1 MRLSSGY
8 EDRKGRIE
16 IVPLIDI
23 IFLLLVFFIYAMVRM
38 TVERGVKVAL
48 PDGPGKVVAGPKTT
62 LVITITAANALF
74 LEGRELPMDRILPEV
89 AAMARLQPGIPVLIK
104 GDRASDLG
112 VAVELIA
119 RLRDHG
125 ITQMSFLVDPDI
137 RP

>member
-48 PDGPGKVVAGPKTT
+48 PAGPGNAVAGPKTLVVT
-62 LVITITAANALF
+62 LTASNALF
-74 LEGRELPMDRILPEV
+74 LEGRELPMDRVLPEV
-89 AAMARLQPGIPVLIK
+89 AAVARLQPGIPVLIK

-125 ITQMSFLVDPDI
+125 ITQLSFLVDPDT

>member
-48 PDGPGKVVAGPKTT
+48 PSGPGKAVAAKS
-62 LVITITAANALF
+62 LVITITASNSLV
-74 LEGRELPMDRILPEV
+74 LEGRTLTLAQILPEV
-89 AAMARLQPGIPVLIK
+89 AAMARLQPGLPVLIQ
-104 GDRASDLG
+104 GDRSADLG

-125 ITQMSFLVDPDI
+125 ITQLSFLVNPDI
-137 RP
+137 SP